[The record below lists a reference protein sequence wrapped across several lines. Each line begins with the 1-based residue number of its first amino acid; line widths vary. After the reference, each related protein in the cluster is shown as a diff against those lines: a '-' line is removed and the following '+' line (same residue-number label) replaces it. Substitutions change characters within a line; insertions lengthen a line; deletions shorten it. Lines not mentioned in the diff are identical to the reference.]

1 MITHSRMFGRLDVF
15 KCTCRDSHMFRDTNL
30 KVTFGFTIISF
41 DILSLKVNLEL
52 NLFLIL
58 KTTFKLT
65 QGRMSRIVFSK
76 VDLAESD
83 NFPK

>member
-1 MITHSRMFGRLDVF
+1 M
-15 KCTCRDSHMFRDTNL
+15 
-30 KVTFGFTIISF
+30 SF

-58 KTTFKLT
+58 KTTFNLT
-65 QGRMSRIVFSK
+65 QGRMLQIVFSK
-76 VDLAESD
+76 VDLAESN

>member
-1 MITHSRMFGRLDVF
+1 M
-15 KCTCRDSHMFRDTNL
+15 
-30 KVTFGFTIISF
+30 SF

-76 VDLAESD
+76 VDLAKSD
-83 NFPK
+83 NFSKEGGKYKDLF